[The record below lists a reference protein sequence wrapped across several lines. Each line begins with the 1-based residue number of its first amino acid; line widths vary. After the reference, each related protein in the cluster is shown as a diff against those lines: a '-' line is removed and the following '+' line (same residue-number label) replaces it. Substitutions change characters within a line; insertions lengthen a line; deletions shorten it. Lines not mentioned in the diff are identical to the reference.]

1 MKRIRT
7 IRAAII
13 GCFLLLAC
21 VALAGCGKGKTDSE
35 KSPNLTGASISSYN
49 EGSESKQYV
58 KVLLDFDKEISVADK
73 SKDSLRITIA
83 KDRVKNEDYTIK
95 QGENKKQA
103 EVLISVEKVTK
114 GTLEI
119 QKSEKADC
127 IEDITDASGTYAAN
141 DFDLEAL
148 VPSGVTLSNVAAD
161 DTSVTKQV
169 DTAWNIRSIVWV
181 CLTKDG
187 QQVPIQES
195 DDAEKLDGYVAVH
208 GHEFLQDDE
217 AAIAEK
223 MVESLSRVYG
233 ESYSFTCDKNRV
245 TAKALNGETGSYDIA
260 VYEYVK
266 IDGKEVTGKTG
277 EGESEGDQ
285 HEIGAKTKVSDTDRT
300 PSAQEQ
306 TFLNLLHISQNTD
319 QQVRDGSELYTTLT
333 ITGDAMPEEEIYS
346 VRDLE
351 ELIQLSFKNSKM
363 NEISLP
369 VSEELMVNGQKN
381 TYYGIDFKTFAD
393 LCGVDVSN
401 EKLSMTLQ
409 AADGTSKTVDLG
421 ALLKKGASVR
431 MVFADQNGP
440 LHPDGSSIA
449 GPAALV
455 WTDADDTS
463 FVGNIRK
470 IELSKQAGDVD
481 PEYEYHNREPYTQSL
496 DKTFTVE
503 VYKKGSEYLG
513 AVQSKTFTT
522 QDFENLMKQYPE
534 HVVGNWYGTIGS
546 EQDYQYMGTG
556 GWLDYFCGLDLQW
569 LLTDQVGL
577 TQFDGT
583 AELVDRDQNVY
594 GTIDNLQ
601 YLLSAGQESS
611 YYVLSADG
619 VKIPNAVPMIACTK
633 NGYPI
638 LPKHDHESVGYIAY
652 NHLNDQLQ
660 AKGIETEVGVVKNH
674 SGPFIACLGNLDGYY
689 GGNQVETGGD
699 CIAMKIYLN

>member
-1 MKRIRT
+1 MKKIKT
-7 IRAAII
+7 IRAAMI
-13 GCFLLLAC
+13 GCFLLLSC
-21 VALAGCGKGKTDSE
+21 VLLAGCGKGKTDSE
-35 KSPNLTGASISSYN
+35 KSPTLTGVSVSSYN

-58 KVLLDFDKEISVADK
+58 KVLLNFDKDISIADK
-73 SKDSLRITIA
+73 SKDSLRITIS
-83 KDRVKNEDYTIK
+83 KDRVKSEDYTIK
-95 QGENKKQA
+95 QGENSRQA
-103 EVLISVEKVTK
+103 EVLISVKKVTK

-119 QKSEKADC
+119 QKSEKADA
-127 IEDITDASGTYAAN
+127 IEDIMDASGSYAAN

-148 VPSGVTLSNVAAD
+148 VPSGVTMSDVASD

-187 QQVPIQES
+187 EQVPIDES

-217 AAIAEK
+217 ADTAEK

-233 ESYSFTCDKNRV
+233 DAYSFTCDKNRV
-245 TAKALNGETGSYDIA
+245 TAKALNGETGTYDIA
-260 VYEYVK
+260 IYQYTK
-266 IDGKEVTGKTG
+266 IDGKDVTGESG
-277 EGESEGDQ
+277 EGESDGDQ
-285 HEIGAKTKVSDTDRT
+285 HETGVKTKVSTSDRT
-300 PSAQEQ
+300 PSAAEQ
-306 TFLNLLHISQNTD
+306 AFLNQLHISQNAD
-319 QQVRDGSELYTTLT
+319 QQIRDGSELYTTMT

-351 ELIQLSFKNSKM
+351 ELIQLAFQNSKM

-369 VSEELMVNGQKN
+369 TTDELTINGQKN
-381 TYYGIDFKTFAD
+381 TYYGIDFKLFAD

-401 EKLSMTLQ
+401 EKLSATIYS
-409 AADGTSKTVDLG
+409 ADGTSKTADLG
-421 ALLKKGASVR
+421 SLLKKNASVR
-431 MVFADQNGP
+431 FVFAEQSGP
-440 LHPDGSSIA
+440 LHREGSSVM
-449 GPAALV
+449 GPVAFAWMDGDETTV
-455 WTDADDTS
+455 
-463 FVGNIRK
+463 V
-470 IELSKQAGDVD
+470 GDVSKIVLNKQTGDAD

-522 QDFENLMKQYPE
+522 KDFEALMKQYPE

-556 GWLDYFCGLDLQW
+556 GWLDYFVGLDLQW

-583 AELVDRDQNVY
+583 AELIDRDNKVY

-601 YLLSAGQESS
+601 YFLASGQEAS

-689 GGNQVETGGD
+689 GGNQIETGGD
-699 CIAMKIYLN
+699 CIKMKIYLN